1 MTKNKNPSF
10 KLVIQETWLSIIKS
24 IYGKSI
30 AKYILNDEKLSA
42 FLKRSRTRQVCPLLP
57 LVFNLVLVVLEIA
70 IRQEKEIKDI
80 QTGRQEL
87 KLSLFAD
94 E

>member
-24 IYGKSI
+24 IYGKPI

-42 FLKRSRTRQVCPLLP
+42 FLKRSRTDKFPHSYHLYL
-57 LVFNLVLVVLEIA
+57 
-70 IRQEKEIKDI
+70 
-80 QTGRQEL
+80 T
-87 KLSLFAD
+87 
-94 E
+94 

>member
-1 MTKNKNPSF
+1 MTEQLNKQQMKSTANITFNIEILKSF
-10 KLVIQETWLSIIKS
+10 PLKS
-24 IYGKSI
+24 K
-30 AKYILNDEKLSA
+30 
-42 FLKRSRTRQVCPLLP
+42 TRQRFPLLP
-57 LVFNLVLVVLEIA
+57 LVFNLVLIVLEIA

-94 E
+94 GMIYISLRRKP